1 MLPLRG
7 IIRSFQLLADD
18 PRRCMQTDAL
28 LLETRD
34 GKKGAWVL
42 LHVPFPRVVRA
53 RSIGQ
58 TNLLVWT

>member
-1 MLPLRG
+1 
-7 IIRSFQLLADD
+7 
-18 PRRCMQTDAL
+18 MQTDAL

-34 GKKGAWVL
+34 GKKGVWVR

-58 TNLLVWT
+58 TNLLVLT